1 MVDRLERF
9 INLIAKT
16 GDKLIVYDRHNE
28 DDSFVLV
35 GLNEYERL
43 FTEVSDVKDLTED
56 ELIDRI
62 NRDIVFWKANQK
74 NNDYPK
80 TMANVSPFS
89 VASEVRPNN
98 QFTKK
103 TTKGNHWTIPE
114 SRRHEAD
121 AINGEGQQFIEEPL
135 F

>member
-9 INLIAKT
+9 INLINKT
-16 GDKLIVYDRHNE
+16 GDKLIVYDRHNP

-35 GLNEYERL
+35 GLNEYERM
-43 FTEVSDVKDLTED
+43 FTGVNEVKDLTEE

-62 NRDIVFWKANQK
+62 NRDIVFWKSNQK
-74 NNDYPK
+74 LEDHSR

-89 VASEVRPNN
+89 VASEVRPNSN
-98 QFTKK
+98 NFPKK
-103 TTKGNHWTIPE
+103 NKGNSWTIPE
-114 SRRHEAD
+114 SRKREAE
-121 AINGEGQQFIEEPL
+121 AINDESREFIEENP